1 MSLAIRETARFA
13 TAYASVF
20 FMDSATAHML
30 SQIVSLC
37 VCVCDCNAN
46 NFL

>member
-1 MSLAIRETARFA
+1 MSLAIRETARFV

-20 FMDSATAHML
+20 FMDSATACA
-30 SQIVSLC
+30 VANRVCLC
-37 VCVCDCNAN
+37 VCVCYCNAN